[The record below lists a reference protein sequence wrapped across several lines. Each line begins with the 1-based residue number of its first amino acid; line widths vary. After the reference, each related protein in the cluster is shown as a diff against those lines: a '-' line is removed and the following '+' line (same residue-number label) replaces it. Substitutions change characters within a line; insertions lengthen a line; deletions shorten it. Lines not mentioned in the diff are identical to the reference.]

1 MNILNSRLYN
11 ILEVLSFFFLL
22 NILWFTMCLPIVTIF
37 PATAAMV
44 AVIRQWV
51 MKKDTA
57 ILIPFFRFFK
67 ENFKQSFIIGIIFF
81 VFAGI
86 FYVDFMLVNTFN
98 PKLHSFLFAS
108 LFLLGLIVTFT
119 LIYVFPMMV
128 HYRLSLWHVIK
139 NSFFFSVRYI
149 LSTVLCVLILLTM
162 VSLLFLI
169 PVFFLIIF
177 SFTAYLIFTICYSR
191 FRKEEDLAAGRNKV
205 ETE

>member
-1 MNILNSRLYN
+1 MNILNSRLYS

-67 ENFKQSFIIGIIFF
+67 ENFKQSFILGIIFF
-81 VFAGI
+81 VFASI
-86 FYVDFMLVNTFN
+86 FYIDFMLVNTFN
-98 PKLHSFLFAS
+98 PKLHIFLFAS
-108 LFLLGLIVTFT
+108 LFLLGLIATFT
-119 LIYVFPMMV
+119 LIYVFPMMA
-128 HYRLSLWHVIK
+128 HYRLSIWQLIK

-149 LSTVLCVLILLTM
+149 LSTVLCILILITM
-162 VSLLFLI
+162 GYLLFLI

-177 SFTAYLIFTICYSR
+177 SFTAYLIFAICYGK
-191 FRKEEDLAAGRNKV
+191 FRKEEELAAESNGK
-205 ETE
+205 EK